1 MVRFPGEVV
10 SQMIRMTKTADYAIV
25 LLTRMASEA
34 DRIFNAPE
42 LAHDAQ
48 LPAPTVSKVLKIL
61 ARDGL
66 LASHRGAKGGY
77 SLQRP
82 PEEISVEE
90 IISAV
95 EGPIGI
101 TECIDDTPGECG
113 QEPVCPVRGN
123 WQRINEAIRQALG
136 GITLAEMAPPAAQEL
151 VTIGGSS
158 SRASADVN

>member
-1 MVRFPGEVV
+1 
-10 SQMIRMTKTADYAIV
+10 MIRMTKTADYAIV
-25 LLTRMASEA
+25 LLTRMASES

-42 LAHDAQ
+42 LAQEAQ

-77 SLQRP
+77 SMKRS

-123 WQRINEAIRQALG
+123 WQRINEAIRLALD
-136 GITLAEMAPPAAQEL
+136 GITLAEMVPPATQEL
-151 VTIGGSS
+151 VTLGGSS
-158 SRASADVN
+158 SRVTADVN